1 MGKFD
6 TLRFSKIKW
15 EYIIVDEGHRLK
27 NVDCKLVKELKK
39 FKSRHRLL
47 LTGTPLQNDIKE
59 LWALLNFL
67 MPNLFDSGGD
77 FKEWF
82 APDLEGA

>member
-1 MGKFD
+1 MPCF
-6 TLRFSKIKW
+6 
-15 EYIIVDEGHRLK
+15 V
-27 NVDCKLVKELKK
+27 VA
-39 FKSRHRLL
+39 
-47 LTGTPLQNDIKE
+47 GTPLQNDIKE

-82 APDLEGA
+82 APDSGA